1 MKTTKELLEFAARQG
16 INYLEERPA
25 RRPYPAPE
33 AIGELSR
40 LGFQLPDGPT
50 GPEEVIR
57 LLDEVGSP
65 AAVGNT
71 GGRYFG
77 FVIGGSLPVAVAAN
91 WLAGAWDQNAGL
103 KITSPLAAKLE
114 EVAAQW
120 LLEVLALPP
129 QSGVGFVT
137 GATMAN
143 FCGLAAARHALLKRK
158 GWNVEAQGLYG
169 APEIKV
175 VVGEEAHVSP
185 LKALSLLGFGSER
198 VIRVPIN
205 SEGEM
210 LPDELPPLDD
220 MTIVCL
226 QAGNVNSGAIDPLYE
241 ICRMAQAR
249 GAWVHIDGA
258 FGLWGAASPQLA
270 HQLKGYNL
278 ADSWATDLHKWLNVP
293 YDSGVIICR
302 EPEHLRAAMSINA
315 AYIPPQEER
324 EPYAFT
330 PEMSRRARGAEAW
343 AALYSLGKA
352 GVAEL
357 VERSC
362 RHAALFAKRMKRA
375 GFEVLNEVNLNQ
387 VLVSFGAD
395 ELTRRVINELQK
407 EGPCWCGSTTWQGR
421 HVMRISVSSWATTE
435 EDVEACAEAMV
446 RIAKQEKSFKL
457 VGF

>member
-1 MKTTKELLEFAARQG
+1 MRTTKELLEFAARQG
-16 INYLEERPA
+16 INYLEGQPA
-25 RRPYPAPE
+25 RRPFPAPD
-33 AIGELSR
+33 AVKGLGR
-40 LGFQLPDGPT
+40 LGFQLPGGPT
-50 GPEEVIR
+50 DPAEVIR

-91 WLAGAWDQNAGL
+91 WLAAAWDQNAGL
-103 KITSPLAAKLE
+103 KVTSPLAAKLE
-114 EVAAQW
+114 EVAAEW
-120 LLEVLALPP
+120 LLEVLGLP
-129 QSGVGFVT
+129 QQAGVGFVT

-143 FCGLAAARHALLKRK
+143 FCGLAAARHALLRRK

-169 APEIKV
+169 APEIRV
-175 VVGEEAHVSP
+175 IVGEEVHVSP

-198 VIRVPIN
+198 IIRAPIN
-205 SEGEM
+205 GEGEI
-210 LPDELPPLDD
+210 LPDQLPPLDD

-241 ICRMAQAR
+241 ICQMARDR

-258 FGLWGAASPQLA
+258 FGLWAAASPRLS
-270 HQLKGYNL
+270 HQLKGHGL

-293 YDSGVIICR
+293 YDSGVVICR
-302 EPEHLRAAMSINA
+302 DPQNLKAAMSINA
-315 AYIPPQEER
+315 AYIPPQGER

-343 AALYSLGKA
+343 AALYALGRA
-352 GVAEL
+352 GLAEL
-357 VERSC
+357 VERCC
-362 RHAALFAKRMKRA
+362 RHAGLFARKLKRA

-387 VLVSFGAD
+387 VLVSFGTD

-407 EGPCWCGSTTWQGR
+407 EGVCWCGSTTWQGR

-435 EDVEACAEAMV
+435 EDVEACVEAMV

-457 VGF
+457 VSY

>member
-1 MKTTKELLEFAARQG
+1 MESTKALLEFAARQS
-16 INYLEERPA
+16 INYLEGQPA
-25 RRPYPAPE
+25 RRPFPAPN
-33 AIGELSR
+33 AIKELGR
-40 LGFQLPDGPT
+40 LGFQLPEAPT
-50 GPEEVIR
+50 DPEEVIR

-91 WLAGAWDQNAGL
+91 WVAAAWDQNAGL
-103 KITSPLAAKLE
+103 KVTSPLAAKLE

-120 LLEVLALPP
+120 LLEVLGLP
-129 QSGVGFVT
+129 QEAGVGFVT

-143 FCGLAAARHALLKRK
+143 FCGLAAARHALLQRK
-158 GWNVEAQGLYG
+158 GWNVEAEGLYG

-175 VVGEEAHVSP
+175 VVGEEVHVSP

-210 LPDELPPLDD
+210 LPDQLPPLDD

-241 ICRMAQAR
+241 IAKMARAR

-258 FGLWGAASPQLA
+258 FGLWGAASPQLVS
-270 HQLKGYNL
+270 QLKGYDL

-293 YDSGVIICR
+293 YDSGVVICR
-302 EPEHLRAAMSINA
+302 DPHNLRAAMSINA

-343 AALYSLGKA
+343 AALYALGRS

-357 VERSC
+357 IERSC
-362 RHAALFAKRMKRA
+362 RHAALFAKKLKRA

-387 VLVSFGAD
+387 VLVSFGTD
-395 ELTRRVINELQK
+395 ELTRRVIAELQR
-407 EGPCWCGSTTWQGR
+407 EGTCWCGSTTWHGR

-435 EDVEACAEAMV
+435 EDVEVCVEAMA

>member
-1 MKTTKELLEFAARQG
+1 MKTTKELLEFAALQG
-16 INYLEERPA
+16 ITYLEGQPA
-25 RRPYPAPE
+25 RRPFPAPA
-33 AIGELSR
+33 AIQELSR
-40 LGFQLPDGPT
+40 LDFRLPEQPT
-50 GPEEVIR
+50 DPGEVIR
-57 LLDEVGSP
+57 LLGEAGSP

-103 KITSPLAAKLE
+103 KVTSPLAAKLE

-120 LLEVLALPP
+120 LLEVLGLP
-129 QSGVGFVT
+129 SRAGVGFVT

-143 FCGLAAARHALLKRK
+143 FCGLAAARHALLKRQ

-198 VIRVPIN
+198 VARAPIN
-205 SEGEM
+205 SEGEIR
-210 LPDELPPLDD
+210 PDQLPPLDD
-220 MTIVCL
+220 RTIICL

-258 FGLWGAASPQLA
+258 FGLWGAASPRIA
-270 HQLKGYNL
+270 HQLKGHDL
-278 ADSWATDLHKWLNVP
+278 ADSWAADLHKWLNVP
-293 YDSGVIICR
+293 YDSGVVICR
-302 EPEHLRAAMSINA
+302 DPQNLRAAMSINA

-343 AALYSLGKA
+343 AALYALGKS

-357 VERSC
+357 VDRCC
-362 RHAALFAKRMKRA
+362 RHAALFAKKLKRA

-387 VLVSFGAD
+387 VLVSFGSD
-395 ELTRRVINELQK
+395 ELTRRVIAELQK
-407 EGPCWCGSTTWQGR
+407 EGTCWCGSTTWQGR

-435 EDVEACAEAMV
+435 EDVEICADAMV
-446 RIAKQEKSFKL
+446 RIAKREKSFKL
-457 VGF
+457 VGY

>member
-1 MKTTKELLEFAARQG
+1 MKTTKALLEFAARKG
-16 INYLEERPA
+16 ITHLESQDT
-25 RRPYPAPE
+25 RRPFPAPA
-33 AIGELSR
+33 AIERLNR
-40 LGFQLPDGPT
+40 LGFPLPEEPT
-50 GPEEVIR
+50 APEEVIG

-103 KITSPLAAKLE
+103 KVTSPLAAKLE

-120 LLEVLALPP
+120 LLEVLGLPR
-129 QSGVGFVT
+129 QSGLGFVT

-169 APEIKV
+169 APEVKV
-175 VVGEEAHVSP
+175 IVGDEVHASP

-198 VIRVPIN
+198 VVRVPIN
-205 SEGEM
+205 SEGELM
-210 LPDELPPLDD
+210 PDRLPPLDD

-226 QAGNVNSGAIDPLYE
+226 QAGNVNSGAIDPLHE
-241 ICRMAQAR
+241 ICQMAQAK

-258 FGLWGAASPQLA
+258 FGLWGAASNHLA
-270 HQLKGYNL
+270 GQLKGHDL

-293 YDSGVIICR
+293 YDSGVVICKDPR
-302 EPEHLRAAMSINA
+302 NLRAAMSINA

-330 PEMSRRARGAEAW
+330 PEMSRRARGTEAW
-343 AALYSLGKA
+343 AALYALGKS

-357 VERSC
+357 IERCC
-362 RHAALFAKRMKRA
+362 RHAALFAKKLKRA

-387 VLVSFGAD
+387 VLVSFGPD
-395 ELTRRVINELQK
+395 ELTRRVITELQK
-407 EGPCWCGSTTWQGR
+407 EGTCWCGSTTWQGR
-421 HVMRISVSSWATTE
+421 HVMRISVSSWATTS
-435 EDVEACAEAMV
+435 EDVEACVEAMV

-457 VGF
+457 VGY

>member
-1 MKTTKELLEFAARQG
+1 MKTTKALLEFAARQG
-16 INYLEERPA
+16 IAYLEGQPT
-25 RRPYPAPE
+25 RRPFPAPD
-33 AIGELSR
+33 AIRDLSR
-40 LGFQLPDGPT
+40 LGFQLPEEPT
-50 GPEEVIR
+50 PSEEVIR

-71 GGRYFG
+71 GSRYFG

-91 WLAGAWDQNAGL
+91 WLAAAWDQNAGL

-120 LLEVLALPP
+120 LLEVLGLP
-129 QSGVGFVT
+129 QQAGVGFVT

-143 FCGLAAARHALLKRK
+143 FGGLAAARHALLERK
-158 GWNVEAQGLYG
+158 GWNIEAQGLYG

-185 LKALSLLGFGSER
+185 LKALSLLGFGSQR

-210 LPDELPPLDD
+210 LADQLPPLDD
-220 MTIVCL
+220 MTIICL

-258 FGLWGAASPQLA
+258 FGLWGAASTQLA
-270 HQLKGYNL
+270 DQLKGHEL

-293 YDSGVIICR
+293 YDSGIVICR
-302 EPEHLRAAMSINA
+302 YPQGLRAAMSINA

-330 PEMSRRARGAEAW
+330 PEMSRRARGVEAW
-343 AALYSLGKA
+343 AALYALGKS

-357 VERSC
+357 VENSC
-362 RHAALFAKRMKRA
+362 RHARHFARKLKRA
-375 GFEVLNEVNLNQ
+375 GFEVLNEVNINQ
-387 VLVSFGAD
+387 VLVSFGSD
-395 ELTRRVINELQK
+395 ELTRRVIRELQK
-407 EGPCWCGSTTWQGR
+407 EGTCWCGSTTWHGR
-421 HVMRISVSSWATTE
+421 HVMRISISSWATTT
-435 EDVEACAEAMV
+435 EDVEACAEAMIRV
-446 RIAKQEKSFKL
+446 AKQEKSFKL
-457 VGF
+457 VGC